1 MISEEHPRILRIRE
15 ALQALAP
22 IQLTITDNSH
32 QHAGHN
38 EAAASGGTHIK
49 LSIISAGFSGKSR
62 VSRHRSVQDLLQAEF
77 ATGLHALQIEAKAPG
92 E

>member
-1 MISEEHPRILRIRE
+1 MISTEHPRILRIRE
-15 ALQALAP
+15 ALQVLAP
-22 IQLTITDNSH
+22 VQLTVTDNSH

-49 LSIISAGFSGKSR
+49 LHIIAAEFIGRSR
-62 VSRHRSVQDLLQAEF
+62 VARHRSVQDLLQAEF